1 MKIDVDALLLERQ
14 LEYEE
19 ESRLAEIAIE
29 EERAQHN
36 ASLKRK
42 AGDIEEMSPESIS
55 TRVPLQTKGEATETQ
70 GQERS
75 PSMAY
80 LYPPQHPPLLA
91 VRHTRQ

>member
-1 MKIDVDALLLERQ
+1 MRIDVDALLLERQ

-19 ESRLAEIAIE
+19 EESRLAEMAIE
-29 EERAQHN
+29 EEQAQQI

-42 AGDIEEMSPESIS
+42 ADDIEETSPESIS

-75 PSMAY
+75 HRWPTSTLPST
-80 LYPPQHPPLLA
+80 PLFS
-91 VRHTRQ
+91 Q

>member
-1 MKIDVDALLLERQ
+1 MRIDVNALLLERQ

-19 ESRLAEIAIE
+19 EESRLAEVE

-36 ASLKRK
+36 ASLKHK
-42 AGDIEEMSPESIS
+42 AGDIEGTSPESIS

-75 PSMAY
+75 HRWPTSTLPST
-80 LYPPQHPPLLA
+80 PLFS
-91 VRHTRQ
+91 Q

>member
-1 MKIDVDALLLERQ
+1 MRIDVNALLWERQ

-19 ESRLAEIAIE
+19 EESRLAEVE

-42 AGDIEEMSPESIS
+42 AGDIEETSPEAIL

-70 GQERS
+70 GQE
-75 PSMAY
+75 
-80 LYPPQHPPLLA
+80 
-91 VRHTRQ
+91 

>member
-1 MKIDVDALLLERQ
+1 MRIDVNALLLERQ

-19 ESRLAEIAIE
+19 EEGRLAEIAIE

-42 AGDIEEMSPESIS
+42 AGDIEQTSPESIS
-55 TRVPLQTKGEATETQ
+55 TRAPLQTEGEVTETQ

-75 PSMAY
+75 
-80 LYPPQHPPLLA
+80 H
-91 VRHTRQ
+91 